1 MQIWCIE
8 GRQAGKNLAS
18 GKRALHAPSVFSFYS
33 AFASH
38 PSLSLDLPRHCL
50 TAKEIPYLNR
60 ENPCRKKNT
69 VRVADCGRPATRGR
83 FKKCKHLFVS

>member
-60 ENPCRKKNT
+60 ENPCRKKKY
-69 VRVADCGRPATRGR
+69 RSRGGLR
-83 FKKCKHLFVS
+83 QAGHAGAI